1 MVTHLVLE
9 VIMSHLNLEGL
20 LLGDD
25 IEYVRVHLSYYE
37 HAQVYISIVC
47 LIMRINEKYN
57 EFPFFYL

>member
-1 MVTHLVLE
+1 
-9 VIMSHLNLEGL
+9 MSNVYNNETPTPN
-20 LLGDD
+20 

-37 HAQVYISIVC
+37 YAQVYISIVC